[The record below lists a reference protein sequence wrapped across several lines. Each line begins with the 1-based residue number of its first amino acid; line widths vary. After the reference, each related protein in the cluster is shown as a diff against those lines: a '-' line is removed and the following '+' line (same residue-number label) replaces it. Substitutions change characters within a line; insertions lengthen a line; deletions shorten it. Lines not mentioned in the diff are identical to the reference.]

1 LFGESVQAQ
10 FEEWA
15 QVLHPVRVLVPF
27 GELVRELSVVLALV
41 LDWEGVKVLVAV
53 GDWVKGRALD
63 QAEG

>member
-1 LFGESVQAQ
+1 
-10 FEEWA
+10 
-15 QVLHPVRVLVPF
+15 VRVLVPF

-41 LDWEGVKVLVAV
+41 LDWEGVKGLVAV